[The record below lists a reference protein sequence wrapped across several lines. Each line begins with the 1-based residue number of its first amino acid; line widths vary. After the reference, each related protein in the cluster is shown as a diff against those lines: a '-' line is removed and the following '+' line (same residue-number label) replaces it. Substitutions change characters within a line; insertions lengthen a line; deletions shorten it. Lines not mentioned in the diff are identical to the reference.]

1 MSPGRSSFC
10 VIAINNSSSYFH
22 LYHNTRP
29 DPRGI
34 FGHLDTLE
42 ARTSFTNRPISTLC
56 IMGGHSAVAMVTA
69 GNRAAS
75 GALLWVFVL
84 LCNDHRKG
92 PSTKIRSNASWNSDD
107 DDFQQGR
114 PVLQNISQLLNQTTG
129 VIRKRSR
136 AERSKKAERGSSLPL
151 QKRQCGAG
159 VLINPCFE
167 NQRPRQPCESPQLFG
182 GNVIPMPSRVRRIRK
197 TTIGEP
203 RVLLPLKHACMDES
217 SSTGIAVVPSFT
229 IETLNAVA
237 DLQRVHPGSEELFA
251 PSLDASDFPE
261 RQRDAPQQFLQWGD
275 VAELQDIAGTAVPRD
290 VIAPIQELPQSG
302 AEEAP
307 FEGESKESSET
318 DRTSISP
325 EQEACQCHGNEGD
338 VECDCVCYIP
348 NTPISQR
355 PKAKVI
361 PQAHATSDVSVNT
374 EDIDEAFQCGQV
386 LDCSSTNSSLEA
398 VDHINRP
405 AKITVVED
413 EALFEFCA
421 KLHATH
427 RVKCDTSPARI
438 QS

>member
-1 MSPGRSSFC
+1 MS
-10 VIAINNSSSYFH
+10 
-22 LYHNTRP
+22 T
-29 DPRGI
+29 
-34 FGHLDTLE
+34 
-42 ARTSFTNRPISTLC
+42 
-56 IMGGHSAVAMVTA
+56 
-69 GNRAAS
+69 
-75 GALLWVFVL
+75 
-84 LCNDHRKG
+84 KG

-197 TTIGEP
+197 TTIG
-203 RVLLPLKHACMDES
+203 
-217 SSTGIAVVPSFT
+217 
-229 IETLNAVA
+229 TLNAVA